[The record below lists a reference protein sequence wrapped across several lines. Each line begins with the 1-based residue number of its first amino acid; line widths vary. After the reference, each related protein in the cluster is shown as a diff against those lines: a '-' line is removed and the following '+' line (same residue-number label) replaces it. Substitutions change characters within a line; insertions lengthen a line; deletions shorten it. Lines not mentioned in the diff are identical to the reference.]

1 MKRLTLDWW
10 SVIAA
15 IASVA
20 LVRLGIL
27 PHVGW

>member
-1 MKRLTLDWW
+1 MKKLSLDWFA
-10 SVIAA
+10 VIAA
-15 IASVA
+15 LVSVA